1 MSRRTTVPAILL
13 GVVAV
18 LSLALPTLAKEG
30 AEAMLDTEIPR
41 DAPPGSTIDVGWS
54 VFSVSGT
61 ERQPMYGS
69 PVYIRLVS
77 VDRTTSTEVMGTESP
92 SGSGHYVASIEVPA
106 GGIGEVVVGLVGEAC
121 SANGCKR
128 SDMIFPLTDDA
139 LVTGAAPVA
148 PVAPTPL
155 SPPSGPMGSQLLPLV
170 ALGVGFAVVGGLAAL
185 LIGRRRLI
193 GTDPT
198 GR

>member
-1 MSRRTTVPAILL
+1 MSRRTTIPGILL
-13 GVVAV
+13 GVVVV
-18 LSLALPTLAKEG
+18 LLLALPTLAKEG

-41 DAPPGSTIDVGWS
+41 DAQPGSTIDVGWS

-77 VDRTTSTEVMGTESP
+77 VDWTTSTEVMGTESP
-92 SGSGHYVASIEVPA
+92 PGSGHYVASIEVPA

-121 SANGCKR
+121 SANGCER

-148 PVAPTPL
+148 PPPVSTP
-155 SPPSGPMGSQLLPLV
+155 SAPMGVQLLPLV
-170 ALGVGFAVVGGLAAL
+170 VLGVGFAIVGGLAAL
-185 LIGRRRLI
+185 LIGRRRLL
-193 GTDPT
+193 GADPT